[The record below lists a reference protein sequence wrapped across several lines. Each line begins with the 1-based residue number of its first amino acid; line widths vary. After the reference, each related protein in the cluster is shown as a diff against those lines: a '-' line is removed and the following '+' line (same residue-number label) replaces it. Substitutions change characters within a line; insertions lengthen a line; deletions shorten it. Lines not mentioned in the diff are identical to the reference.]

1 MRTTRSQQS
10 REMPHGQT
18 EQTDSQSYPDAGAV
32 ILDLDELQTTFL
44 HRHLDISR
52 LCIQTAK
59 KINIQRPLLVSAS
72 RHLPI
77 CWPQLC
83 PWDWFLTRLGYSFK
97 FYFKK
102 LYWHE
107 KQTNINIVK
116 AGEQ

>member
-59 KINIQRPLLVSAS
+59 KLTYRG
-72 RHLPI
+72 RY
-77 CWPQLC
+77 
-83 PWDWFLTRLGYSFK
+83 WFLRHVICPYVGHSFVHGIG
-97 FYFKK
+97 F
-102 LYWHE
+102 
-107 KQTNINIVK
+107 
-116 AGEQ
+116 